1 LPVYEVYSIQVFAFN
16 IVHDDALYPMYAYSE
31 TEVYVC
37 MFVQKLVVHA
47 GIHMAR
53 LFRKAFAGKQDK
65 LVMDIVVEAGLWIKL
80 CAKDVLDD
88 QQIRLCKSK
97 VCSS

>member
-1 LPVYEVYSIQVFAFN
+1 MKFTAYKFFAFN
-16 IVHDDALYPMYAYSE
+16 IVHDDALCPMYAYSE

-37 MFVQKLVVHA
+37 MFVQKLAVHA

-53 LFRKAFAGKQDK
+53 LFRIAFAGKQDK
-65 LVMDIVVEAGLWIKL
+65 LVNEITVEAGLWIKL

-88 QQIRLCKSK
+88 QQISICQSK